1 MFSPA
6 ERHVRGVG
14 ENVTKESILKREVI
28 HRLFISPLS
37 HSEIVKQLKV
47 SQKILPFRST
57 SSLTQV
63 KILSITI
70 LEKHVDGALVI
81 LPACMQ

>member
-1 MFSPA
+1 MYELAEFMLSCLVAA
-6 ERHVRGVG
+6 ERYVKGVG

-47 SQKILPFRST
+47 S
-57 SSLTQV
+57 
-63 KILSITI
+63 
-70 LEKHVDGALVI
+70 
-81 LPACMQ
+81 